1 MTITLATLPQ
11 ATEQQIFNQVVTHL
25 AKQRKGARLYDKGCA
40 YRGEGGSM
48 CAAGCLIADS
58 EYDPKMDA
66 IGGPTAWDSLVS
78 QGFAPPQHEHF
89 ILELQRVHD
98 RYFEGYEMDVHEMN
112 IALHQFYPITVRCD
126 LDTKVLDEAIAAL

>member
-11 ATEQQIFNQVVTHL
+11 ATEQQIFDQVVTHL
-25 AKQRKGARLYDKGCA
+25 AKQRKGAHLEEKGCA

-58 EYDPKMDA
+58 EYEPAMDT

-78 QGFAPPQHEHF
+78 QGFAPPQHEQF
-89 ILELQRVHD
+89 ILELQRIHD
-98 RYFEGYEMDVHEMN
+98 RHFGSEEMDN
-112 IALHQFYPITVRCD
+112 DALSDALAKFYPVTIRSN
-126 LDTKVLDEAIAAL
+126 LSEKVLDEVIEAL